1 MPAGVRWPGSIPQA
15 GLTALRHAP
24 AYVRLIKDAFVFSLL
39 FFRPWAEEARLR
51 QRLEGRTGGKSAPLA
66 GLTLAPFGSERRECS
81 RGAAEAALGQQ
92 AQPVR
97 WREQF
102 GEHFGWWRAV
112 EELAGG
118 RLRRKRARS
127 ISSRVYFLSC
137 LCCCWPRP
145 WPARRP
151 HSAQAPSP
159 RVSQQLPL
167 RLAAPR
173 APLSAIAARGARA
186 VGRVP
191 RRVSQRSGRRSRRWG
206 APVSRGAE
214 VSPRRVRLLPEAQ
227 RQTAAGQARA

>member
-1 MPAGVRWPGSIPQA
+1 MGRRGTPG
-15 GLTALRHAP
+15 
-24 AYVRLIKDAFVFSLL
+24 
-39 FFRPWAEEARLR
+39 

-66 GLTLAPFGSERRECS
+66 GLTLASFGSERRECS

-127 ISSRVYFLSC
+127 VSSRVYFLSC
-137 LCCCWPRP
+137 LCCCWPRR